1 VLNVLRKLSIIYLNK
16 QNLLRNRTV
25 EKINVEEL
33 KQYFFGNLPLP
44 AQVQEKPVIVVAAQK

>member
-1 VLNVLRKLSIIYLNK
+1 
-16 QNLLRNRTV
+16 V